1 MIYVNKRTGATI
13 DSPCLLSGED
23 WELISEAAEAEE
35 VATVEEMETVE
46 EADAKEEVEAAEAE
60 ETETAEAEEVEAA
73 EAEAIEAEEIP
84 EEADAK
90 KTEKTNKVTPK
101 KRNNKKGE

>member
-23 WELISEAAEAEE
+23 WECVSEAAKE

-46 EADAKEEVEAAEAE
+46 EENAKEAEEAKEE
-60 ETETAEAEEVEAA
+60 
-73 EAEAIEAEEIP
+73 
-84 EEADAK
+84 K
-90 KTEKTNKVTPK
+90 PK
-101 KRNNKKGE
+101 KKNNKKGE

>member
-23 WELISEAAEAEE
+23 WECVSEA
-35 VATVEEMETVE
+35 ATVEEMETVE
-46 EADAKEEVEAAEAE
+46 EAAETEEVAEKAEEAKEE
-60 ETETAEAEEVEAA
+60 
-73 EAEAIEAEEIP
+73 
-84 EEADAK
+84 K
-90 KTEKTNKVTPK
+90 PK

>member
-1 MIYVNKRTGATI
+1 MIYINKITGATI
-13 DSPCLLSGED
+13 DSPCLLSGDD
-23 WELISEAAEAEE
+23 WELISKAADDEE

-46 EADAKEEVEAAEAE
+46 E
-60 ETETAEAEEVEAA
+60 A

-84 EEADAK
+84 EEADA
-90 KTEKTNKVTPK
+90 EKTKKATPK

>member
-13 DSPCLLSGED
+13 DSPCLLSGDD
-23 WELISEAAEAEE
+23 WELISEAAEE

-46 EADAKEEVEAAEAE
+46 AADAKETEEAAE
-60 ETETAEAEEVEAA
+60 T
-73 EAEAIEAEEIP
+73 
-84 EEADAK
+84 EEAK
-90 KTEKTNKVTPK
+90 EEKPK